1 MSASSCFITTRF
13 TDFNFGSFDVEAGFR
28 YLVPQ
33 WHNLLLR
40 VEYDYNRL
48 TKKNSFSA
56 FFQNHGFIVNAEV
69 PFTLSRA
76 QQLSLGVDAN
86 ISAAAEESGQ
96 APPPAQ
102 TISAR
107 RNDY

>member
-33 WHNLLLR
+33 WHNMLLR

-56 FFQNHGFIVNAEV
+56 FFQNHAFVVNPEIH
-69 PFTLSRA
+69 FRLSRA
-76 QQLSLGVDAN
+76 QQLYLGAYAN
-86 ISAAAEESGQ
+86 ISAAAEESGRPRNIN
-96 APPPAQ
+96 A
-102 TISAR
+102 ICAR
-107 RNDY
+107 RSD